1 MSSFDDP
8 PESAEVSGFARVLC
22 VEPASGHVGLRSHSI
37 MLPETLA
44 ARVNAERM
52 AHHQALV
59 RDRDRREKAAGLAS
73 GAMGALG
80 SLRAPAAL
88 AALGTPRARIP
99 PGKRVK
105 VITVEALQAWRQAL
119 ASRVQMTAAER
130 KAANQFVETLES
142 RGGLRTVGLRHDWE
156 VLLHS
161 LREDMPHFG
170 AVTDRIHAALTLAKA
185 TRTPPR
191 LPPLL
196 LAGPPGVGKTHFA
209 KRLAAVFGVPQFVYL
224 LESAETV
231 SVLCGTERHWSNAA
245 PGELWKLVVEGLFAN
260 PVVVLEELARA
271 AQGGHYRPAQ
281 ALHALLDPV
290 TSRELRDKAVELQFD
305 ASFVSYV
312 ATTNSLDGIESSL
325 LSRFEVFHVGEPAP
339 REAVKVSKSICKEVL
354 AELKLCNRFAMP
366 AGEVIQQLSLLGG
379 PRQVQKTFR
388 AAVAR
393 AVSAGRSSLQINDLM
408 AGFQVGAPKSAQ
420 RQRLH

>member
-1 MSSFDDP
+1 
-8 PESAEVSGFARVLC
+8 
-22 VEPASGHVGLRSHSI
+22 
-37 MLPETLA
+37 
-44 ARVNAERM
+44 
-52 AHHQALV
+52 
-59 RDRDRREKAAGLAS
+59 
-73 GAMGALG
+73 
-80 SLRAPAAL
+80 
-88 AALGTPRARIP
+88 
-99 PGKRVK
+99 
-105 VITVEALQAWRQAL
+105 
-119 ASRVQMTAAER
+119 
-130 KAANQFVETLES
+130 
-142 RGGLRTVGLRHDWE
+142 
-156 VLLHS
+156 
-161 LREDMPHFG
+161 
-170 AVTDRIHAALTLAKA
+170 
-185 TRTPPR
+185 
-191 LPPLL
+191 
-196 LAGPPGVGKTHFA
+196 VGKTHFA

-231 SVLCGTERHWSNAA
+231 AVLCGSERHWSTAA

-325 LSRFEVFHVGEPAP
+325 LSRFEVFHVSEPAP

-354 AELKLCNRFAMP
+354 AELKLCSRFAMP

-408 AGFQVGAPKSAQ
+408 AGFQVGAPKPAQ